1 MNIDEPTPEISA
13 WKSRWQTVRD
23 VVAGEYQIKLGR
35 ETYLPRGRT
44 GQGDIE
50 YEKYLGDTPFYPAT
64 ARTAQ
69 GKKGLMFAANV
80 VLQASDEFE
89 QIKETITANGMS
101 IRELAEEVVWETL
114 QTNFTGLLVEHGSK
128 PEGVELNGENAIE
141 EGYRPFIHLYP
152 AETILEATYGVVRNR
167 KQLVRVR
174 VMESKDRVLELLNR
188 NGIYIQRIHNRSNGK
203 WTFEEVIPDKD
214 GVPFR
219 EIPFVIIS
227 DNNKACPQPSVLE
240 DIVRLNLNH
249 YRKQGKISAIHMFVS
264 GVIPYIAGIVP
275 ENGEDGKPKQP
286 QISFNN
292 QGYIVVPDANT
303 KFGFWEPDG
312 KQIESLERER
322 QHYEEQMAK
331 VGARMLAPE
340 RVAPE
345 AEATVALRSA
355 AEDSTNA
362 SLALRYASRFS
373 KALTFASRWLDGTEA
388 TYTLNTDYQNRT
400 MNAQEMTAALA
411 MVQAGQISWR
421 TFFFMLRD
429 RKVVNATLT
438 PEEERTNI
446 EQDNIDRPTAEL

>member
-13 WKSRWQTVRD
+13 WKDRWKTVRD

-35 ETYLPRGRT
+35 ERYLPRGRA
-44 GQGDIE
+44 GQGDVE
-50 YEKYLGDTPFYPAT
+50 YDKYLGDTPFYPAT

-69 GKKGLMFAANV
+69 GKRGLMFAANV
-80 VLQASDEFE
+80 VLQSSKRFE
-89 QIKETITANGMS
+89 AIKETITANGMS
-101 IRELAEEVVWETL
+101 VRELAEEVVWETL
-114 QTNFTGLLVEHGSK
+114 QTNFTGLLVEHGAK
-128 PEGVELNGENAIE
+128 PEGVELNGENEIE
-141 EGYRPFIHLYP
+141 EGYRPFIHLFP

-167 KQLVRVR
+167 KTLIRVR
-174 VMESKDRVLELLNR
+174 LLEGKDRVLELLNR
-188 NGIYIQRIHNRSNGK
+188 NGVYVQRVHKRTDGK
-203 WTFEEVIPDKD
+203 WKFTETIPDKG
-214 GVPFR
+214 GVPFK
-219 EIPFVIIS
+219 EIPFVVVS

-240 DIVRLNLNH
+240 DMVRLNLNH
-249 YRKQGKISAIHMFVS
+249 YRKQGKISAIHMFIS
-264 GVIPYIAGIVP
+264 GVVPYIAGLVP
-275 ENGEDGKPKQP
+275 EVGPDGTPKQP
-286 QISFNN
+286 NISFNN
-292 QGYIVVPDANT
+292 QGFIVVPDHQT
-303 KFGFWEPDG
+303 KFGFWEPEG
-312 KQIESLERER
+312 KQVESLERER

-362 SLALRYASRFS
+362 SLALRYASRIS
-373 KALTFASRWLDGTEA
+373 KALTFASRWLDDSEA
-388 TYTLNTDYQNRT
+388 TYTLNTDYANRT

-438 PEEERTNI
+438 PEEERSQI